1 MLILNITKGLY
12 MSQNKST
19 VVALVFQDLRSKVEQ
34 GFTVDQIKAI
44 SNGDIEAY
52 CLYFRHKYA
61 SQLKT
66 FKDGT
71 VNRYVEQWIK
81 ANKAV

>member
-1 MLILNITKGLY
+1 
-12 MSQNKST
+12 MSQNKPS
-19 VVALVFQDLRSKVEQ
+19 VASLVFKDLRLKMEQ

-44 SNGDIEAY
+44 SDGDIESY

-61 SQLKT
+61 SQLEA

-71 VNRYVEQWIK
+71 VNRYVEQWLK
-81 ANKAV
+81 GRV